1 MKRAIIIL
9 VGIILIAVIL
19 LGGAV
24 YLLFPAGKPEIPEI
38 KSITS
43 SWGDITADNSE
54 IKTNVLVDNP
64 NAFTI
69 PIKSVEYEIFMNDVS
84 MGSGHSVG
92 EASLPAK
99 NEHIITIHTKLE
111 NNKIPQWWVT
121 HIRRGEYS
129 DVKIHGN
136 IVFDLKFTEYK
147 YPIEQTISGVKTNI
161 LGGKES
167 YQVDE
172 TSLVPQ
178 LRSIEKSWGEVT
190 DDSTEIRTKM
200 VVYNPLLIPIYIER
214 IKYEIYMNDIKMG
227 SGLSEETILLEP
239 RGDTEIS
246 FDTKLDNDKLD
257 DWWVTHLRNGERT
270 SLEIKS
276 ELVYKVAGKEFTIEL
291 PAQKETM
298 ETDILGGVRIFNR
311 SP

>member
-1 MKRAIIIL
+1 MKRAILI
-9 VGIILIAVIL
+9 GIILIVVIV

-24 YLLFPAGKPEIPEI
+24 YLLFPTGKPEIPEI
-38 KSITS
+38 KGITN

-54 IKTNVLVDNP
+54 IKTNIVVDNP

-99 NEHIITIHTKLE
+99 SEHTITILTGLE

-121 HIRRGEYS
+121 HIRRGEDS
-129 DVKIHGN
+129 DVKINGN
-136 IVFDLKFTEYK
+136 IVFDLKITEYK
-147 YPIEQTISGVKTNI
+147 YPLEQTISAVRTNI
-161 LGGKES
+161 LGGKKS

-172 TSLVPQ
+172 TSLEPQ
-178 LRSIEKSWGEVT
+178 LRSIENSWGEVT
-190 DDSTEIRTKM
+190 DDFTEIRTKM
-200 VVYNPLLIPIYIER
+200 VMYNPQLIPIYIER

-239 RGDTEIS
+239 RSDTEIS
-246 FDTKLDNDKLD
+246 FDTKLENDKLD
-257 DWWVTHLRNGERT
+257 DWWVTHLKNGERT

-276 ELVYKVAGKEFTIEL
+276 ELVYTVAGKEFTIEL
-291 PAQKETM
+291 PVQKETL
-298 ETDILGGVRIFNR
+298 ETDILGSGG
-311 SP
+311 